1 MKEKF
6 GFAEAATDAASVLAA
21 SPERAGVVIATRH
34 HLHAPLVL
42 QALAKQAHVFV
53 EKPLC
58 LTRQELAEIDA
69 AMASSSGSVLVGFNR
84 RFAPATAEVKKA
96 LFGIPGPKTL
106 SFHVFAGKLAPD
118 HWYANLDESGGR
130 VLGEACHFFDFA
142 CHLLGRPVQ
151 VTAQT
156 VWPVRGSHSFPDS
169 VTAQIAF
176 EDGSCAQIIYT
187 AEGDYAFPKE
197 TFRVF
202 APGLVAECENFQKLT
217 LYKGRKAVTH
227 KYGSKGH
234 AEEMQQWAAF
244 LSGGAPHPLPYVD
257 SRQSMLLTFGV
268 LESLQQ
274 NAPVKL

>member
-1 MKEKF
+1 MPGTIVNQTALSARHVKEKF
-6 GFAEAATDAASVLAA
+6 GFADAATDAAPLLAA
-21 SPERAGVVIATRH
+21 SEHAGVVIATRH

-42 QALAKQAHVFV
+42 QALAKGNHVFV

-58 LTRQELAEIDA
+58 LTRQELVEIDA
-69 AMASSSGSVLVGFNR
+69 AMSSTSGSVMVGFNR

-96 LFGIPGPKTL
+96 LAVIPGPKTL
-106 SFHVFAGKLAPD
+106 AFHVFAGKLAPD

-202 APGLVAECENFQKLT
+202 ASGLVAECENFQKLT

-227 KYGSKGH
+227 KYNSKGH

-244 LSGGAPHPLPYVD
+244 LNATAGHPLPYAD
-257 SRQSMLLTFGV
+257 SRQSIF
-268 LESLQQ
+268 
-274 NAPVKL
+274 